1 MQRLGLRIGASLAL
15 TATSA
20 ALSAPPDS
28 SPTQTRSACPAAATL
43 VPQAAWTQRGPGRLS
58 ITERT
63 NIVLAPSAPATAH
76 YAAQCLRA
84 EFSRLFGIDMTVL
97 PQRNGHGPEGISIF
111 LNDADESPR
120 PHGFARLRELP
131 HAGEDG
137 YQLGVLPAEN
147 AAVVLGHGGNGVIR
161 GAFALAQLAADDGRG
176 CFLPELLVSD
186 TPEMRMRF
194 TRGILSDL
202 QLSSEMSAEE
212 RLTCALDWWARWGLN
227 YAIIPHEAT
236 SAVQEQDRRIR
247 WFVEAAHSR
256 GMKAGASLGGRS
268 LCPSDAAA
276 MHDYLA
282 RARHLLTLGCDFLL
296 VLFDDLPRE
305 RLAGHCQRCVRR
317 FGGSLAAEQRFILE
331 AVADV
336 LSEFAADR
344 RLIWCPT
351 YYSLGMTGYI
361 GGAEG
366 PDAYFSILGRS
377 ARVRQAYMFHCA
389 FDRRFN
395 AYLDAKG
402 IKHRVWWYNG
412 IRTAYYMVSRDFGDY
427 QGWGPRLTIPGLKD
441 FRGFFSPFENGW
453 LMPGYDSADPSLHP
467 CLAPLAQAARDEH
480 GRTII
485 PPASW
490 RELAHLPECMGGVY
504 LCGASDPYAIALA
517 AVFGTHPARFDQD
530 KAQQAIL
537 DAIFS
542 RGGSRYAVPW
552 QRAYSQAQLLLAHSQ
567 GRPLTADG
575 RAAIRRL
582 LAEMEAMHQS
592 LRQCAAAGKAALP
605 RPVVEGLLAEMRQ
618 WQARIDSLA
627 AGTPRRKTP

>member
-1 MQRLGLRIGASLAL
+1 
-15 TATSA
+15 
-20 ALSAPPDS
+20 
-28 SPTQTRSACPAAATL
+28 
-43 VPQAAWTQRGPGRLS
+43 
-58 ITERT
+58 
-63 NIVLAPSAPATAH
+63 
-76 YAAQCLRA
+76 
-84 EFSRLFGIDMTVL
+84 
-97 PQRNGHGPEGISIF
+97 
-111 LNDADESPR
+111 
-120 PHGFARLRELP
+120 
-131 HAGEDG
+131 
-137 YQLGVLPAEN
+137 
-147 AAVVLGHGGNGVIR
+147 
-161 GAFALAQLAADDGRG
+161 LAARDGRG
-176 CFLPELLVSD
+176 CFLPEALVSD
-186 TPEMRMRF
+186 TPDMRMRF

-202 QLSSEMSAEE
+202 RLSSEMSAEE

-236 SAVQEQDRRIR
+236 SPAQGQDRRTR
-247 WFVEAAHSR
+247 WFVEAAHIR

-276 MHDYLA
+276 MNAYLS

-305 RLAGHCQRCVRR
+305 RLGGHCERCVRR

-331 AVADV
+331 AVAEV
-336 LSEFAADR
+336 LSEFGADR

-351 YYSLGMTGYI
+351 YYSLGMTGYA

-402 IKHRVWWYNG
+402 LKHRLWWYNG

-441 FRGFFSPFENGW
+441 FRSFFPPFENGW
-453 LMPGYDSADPSLHP
+453 LMPGYDAADPSLHP
-467 CLAPLAQAARDEH
+467 CVAPLAQAARDEH

-485 PPASW
+485 PRASW
-490 RELAHLPECMGGVY
+490 QELAHLPECMEGVY

-517 AVFGTHPARFDQD
+517 AVFGAHPARFDQD
-530 KAQQAIL
+530 RAQEAIL

-542 RGGSRYAVPW
+542 HGGSRYAVPW
-552 QRAYSQAQLLLAHSQ
+552 QRAYSQAQLLLARSQ
-567 GRPLTADG
+567 GRPLTSDG
-575 RAAIRRL
+575 RAVIRKL

-592 LRQCAAAGKAALP
+592 LRQCVAGGKPALP
-605 RPVVEGLLAEMRQ
+605 GPVVESLLTEMRQ

-627 AGTPRRKTP
+627 AGTPGRETP